1 MGRSPAI
8 VYVAERPSVALVW
21 RHFTHRR
28 DTVELLLRLALLVE
42 KFADQRHPLHRFSRL
57 VVCRLPLPP
66 QLGRRAGVGRTYRYL
81 RRKLHI

>member
-28 DTVELLLRLALLVE
+28 DTVELLLRLALHVFGDLLDE
-42 KFADQRHPLHRFSRL
+42 LRL
-57 VVCRLPLPP
+57 VF
-66 QLGRRAGVGRTYRYL
+66 RAD
-81 RRKLHI
+81 